1 MPASSINPGEATAAG
16 LYRIGPDYNVM
27 TDENFRAEVRAWIEA
42 NYPPEIRFPMERL
55 HRPDTKVWYD
65 RLAAKGW
72 LAPRWPREYGGMGL
86 DASKHVIFIEEL
98 ERHGCSRVNDQGILM
113 VGPLLMEHGTE
124 AQRDYFL
131 PKILTGEHLW
141 AQGYSEPNSGSDL
154 ASLSTRAV
162 LDGDEWIINGQKIW
176 TTLGNDANWMYVL
189 ARTDPKAK
197 KQAGISFLLV
207 PMNSPGIT
215 VRPLL
220 TLSRHD
226 EFCEV
231 FFDDVRVP
239 KDSLVGPVNGGWT
252 VAKALLGHERIFVGS
267 PAQSA
272 FALGRLDQLAC
283 ALGVKDEPAFRERY
297 AKHAADLAD
306 HSALYAVFVEK
317 LRRGKRIGPE
327 VSMLKIN
334 QTELYKRIAQE
345 TVELAA
351 EVAGYVGASD
361 VTGDVRV
368 SGLWIHTLQT
378 TIYGGTSEIQ
388 RNILAKHVLGLPD

>member
-1 MPASSINPGEATAAG
+1 METSDMTPPSAG
-16 LYRIGPDYNVM
+16 RDYNAM
-27 TDENFRAEVRAWIEA
+27 TDADFRVEVRAWIEA
-42 NYPPEIRFPMERL
+42 SYSPDIRYPMERL
-55 HRPDTKVWYD
+55 HRRDTKLWFD

-86 DASKHVIFIEEL
+86 DASKHVIFIEEQ
-98 ERHGCSRVNDQGILM
+98 ERHGCSRVNDQGVLM
-113 VGPLLMEHGTE
+113 VGPLLMEHGTK
-124 AQRDYFL
+124 AQIDYFL
-131 PKILTGEHLW
+131 PRILTGEHLW

-154 ASLSTRAV
+154 ASLSTRAE
-162 LDGDEWIINGQKIW
+162 LDGEEWVINGQKIW

-189 ARTDPKAK
+189 ARTDPSAK
-197 KQAGISFLLV
+197 KQRGISFLLV
-207 PMNSPGIT
+207 SMDTPGIT

-252 VAKALLGHERIFVGS
+252 IAKALLGHERIFVGS
-267 PAQSA
+267 PAQSS
-272 FALGRLDQLAC
+272 FALGRLDQLAR
-283 ALGVKDEPAFRERY
+283 ALGVKSEPAFRERY
-297 AKHAADLAD
+297 AKLAADLAD
-306 HSALYAVFVEK
+306 HSALYATFIEK
-317 LRRGKRIGPE
+317 LRRGERIGAE
-327 VSMLKIN
+327 VSMLKIH

-345 TVELAA
+345 TAETAA
-351 EVAGYVGASD
+351 EAAGYIEASAD
-361 VTGDVRV
+361 TGDVRV

-388 RNILAKHVLGLPD
+388 RNILAKQVLGLPD